1 MLNLLK
7 KFTAVVISSGIM
19 IGSSWYISIYIKKEL
34 ENVLP
39 KAIDKA
45 IRHPLI
51 KDKVFEV
58 SERLIQKLLYDEKT
72 QKTMTQLSLELMSTQ
87 TFYEDSL
94 SIAGF
99 VMNHE
104 YTDLILKKFLILN
117 LDYAIKE
124 HLVFSKDLKIIIK

>member
-1 MLNLLK
+1 
-7 KFTAVVISSGIM
+7 M